1 MGRVF
6 WKDRCK
12 RGILLDITDHQEI
25 VRSIDTLSSNNFL
38 YTPKNLIT
46 LHLDS
51 MMERDVVGT
60 RSDVVAQAVE
70 CRWLFGRQFELR
82 RLDRVVC
89 RQGQQSL
96 IVLLLSRE
104 IRFGKFD

>member
-6 WKDRCK
+6 WKDRSK
-12 RGILLDITDHQEI
+12 RGILLDITNHQEI
-25 VRSIDTLSSNNFL
+25 IHSIDTLSSNNFL
-38 YTPKNLIT
+38 YNPKNLIT
-46 LHLDS
+46 PHLDS
-51 MMERDVVGT
+51 MMERDVVET

-70 CRWLFGRQFELR
+70 CRWLFGRQFKLR
-82 RLDRVVC
+82 RLDRVLS

-104 IRFGKFD
+104 IGFGKFD